1 LRLCGEQLLNN
12 SRLIKPAFK
21 ESGVKK
27 GYLRYLLIVLAL
39 AAITGLQRSA
49 WCSHPQA
56 SPHLAERFK
65 PGSIKFARS
74 NGNYQGRGAILPDS
88 SQKKL
93 EQYDKETARNS
104 FVWLFG
110 RWKDYFTQSCITQ
123 QGGFTCSCHSK

>member
-1 LRLCGEQLLNN
+1 
-12 SRLIKPAFK
+12 
-21 ESGVKK
+21 VKK
-27 GYLRYLLIVLAL
+27 GYLRYLLFLLAL
-39 AAITGLQRSA
+39 AAVTGLQRSA

-56 SPHLAERFK
+56 SPHHAELFK

-74 NGNYQGRGAILPDS
+74 NGNYKGKAEASRTS
-88 SQKKL
+88 SQKKQ

-110 RWKDYFTQSCITQ
+110 RWKNYFTQSCITQ